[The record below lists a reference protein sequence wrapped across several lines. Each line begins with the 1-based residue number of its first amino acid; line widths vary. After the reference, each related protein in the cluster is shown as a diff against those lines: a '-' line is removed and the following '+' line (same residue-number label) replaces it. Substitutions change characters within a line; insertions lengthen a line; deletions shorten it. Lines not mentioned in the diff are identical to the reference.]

1 MRIIFIFMTFLF
13 SALFSFSQESPTIIT
28 KDGRKWFCFDR
39 KHAEYLYKLVRV
51 NELLNKDK
59 MECDSLVLSLD
70 KENYLLRNRVL
81 VSDSIIYVLRKG
93 TVLRDSAIVNQAE
106 QIHNMGSTIKIQSD
120 KVGELEKKNI
130 DLDDKLKKEKPKKYW
145 MGVGGFIIG
154 VFVTLAFLH

>member
-1 MRIIFIFMTFLF
+1 MRNAFIFMTFLF
-13 SALFSFSQESPTIIT
+13 STFFSFSQESPTIIT

-39 KHAEYLYKLVRV
+39 KHTEYLYKLVQV

-59 MECDSLVLSLD
+59 MACDTLVLSLD

-81 VSDSIIYVLRKG
+81 VSDSIIYALRKG
-93 TVLRDSAIVNQAE
+93 TILRDSAIANQTE
-106 QIHNMGSTIKIQSD
+106 QIHNMSSTIKIQSD

-145 MGVGGFIIG
+145 MSIGGFIVG
-154 VFVTLAFLH
+154 VFATLAFLH